1 MTTDS
6 LPAAPSPTGFAGGD
20 LLLEIDGPVARLVL
34 NRPRQRNALN
44 LAMWHAL
51 PEVMA
56 AVASAPAVRVL
67 VIRGAGGH
75 FASGADISEFPG
87 VFGQRETAVAYTR
100 AIDTAT
106 TAIEGLGV
114 PVIACIDGYCIGAGL
129 AVALSCDLR
138 ICGDTA
144 RFGAPPA
151 KLGLLY
157 SLSDTRRL
165 MRVVGHARAT
175 DMLLGATMLTA
186 RQAFDHGLVTEV
198 HPAGQLEAA
207 VTAKAL
213 ALAELS
219 GWSQRHA
226 KAMIARVDA
235 GQTEDDD
242 ATRDLFAAAGE
253 TDHFKAAL
261 ADFLGRRGG

>member
-1 MTTDS
+1 M
-6 LPAAPSPTGFAGGD
+6 SPQPLHQDYADGA
-20 LLLEIDGPVARLVL
+20 LQLKIDGPLATLTL

-44 LAMWHAL
+44 LAMWHSLPQVMTAL
-51 PEVMA
+51 ESQA
-56 AVASAPAVRVL
+56 RVRVL
-67 VIRGAGGH
+67 VIRGAGGQ
-75 FASGADISEFPG
+75 FASGADIAEFPE
-87 VFGQRETAVAYTR
+87 VFGLAASAVAYTR
-100 AIDTAT
+100 AIDAATA
-106 TAIEGLGV
+106 AIEQLGV

-129 AVALSCDLR
+129 AVALACDLR

-157 SLSDTRRL
+157 SVSDTRRL
-165 MRVVGHARAT
+165 MRAVGHARAKE
-175 DMLLGATMLTA
+175 MLLAATMITA
-186 RQAFDHGLVTEV
+186 LQALDHGLVTEV
-198 HPAGQLEAA
+198 HPADDLHAA
-207 VTAKAL
+207 VAAKAQ
-213 ALAELS
+213 ALTELS

-226 KAMIARVDA
+226 KAFMARIEA

-261 ADFLGRRGG
+261 AGFLGRRT